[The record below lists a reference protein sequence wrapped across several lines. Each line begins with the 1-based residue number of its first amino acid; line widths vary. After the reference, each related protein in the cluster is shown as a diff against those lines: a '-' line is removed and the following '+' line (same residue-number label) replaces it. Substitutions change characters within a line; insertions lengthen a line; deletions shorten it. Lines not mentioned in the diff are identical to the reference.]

1 LKKLTKPR
9 KPSRDKG
16 YRRQT
21 IRLRKILRNGHFVKY
36 PIDYSVALKNEDVVN
51 LWRAVLDQFLKD
63 IIEHHMIKR
72 DYHLY
77 YEARNFI
84 DEQLTGKGQESI
96 LALIDPVQA
105 HKDFFKVERLC
116 RGLREKGITL

>member
-1 LKKLTKPR
+1 MTRPR

-16 YRRQT
+16 FRRYT
-21 IRLRKILRNGHFVKY
+21 IRLRKILRNGYFVKF
-36 PIDYSVALKNEDVVN
+36 PIDYSVALENEDVVN

-63 IIEHHMIKR
+63 IIEHHLVQR
-72 DYHLY
+72 NYHQY

-96 LALIDPVQA
+96 LALIDPVQV
-105 HKDFFKVERLC
+105 HKDYSKIERLC
-116 RGLREKGITL
+116 RKLRESGITL